1 MESST
6 QPNTSTAVNDNTD
19 KPSVAAESAASDIS
33 TSQQNRQQ
41 IKTSSSYDIKGESTD
56 EDDTTMNDTN
66 TAVGDVKVDIF
77 RPMHHVGTAAVSA
90 GGIQQSIQ
98 QEDQTIKHE
107 QLKIEQCPTDELDN
121 VKMETGMKRE
131 DTKMEIDPVKQQSS
145 EELQRTQQQIATT
158 QNQLA
163 SQTQSNNPQI
173 TQSSTP
179 TNVKQTS
186 VIKTKA
192 TNQQEEQLSSTE
204 LKIWADSL
212 VNKWWEVFW
221 DPEPD
226 DDEDKNEDKE
236 DDKDMDKDVNGD
248 IGKPQLE
255 EGNGQAVDKKE
266 EVNKEEEVNKDVIMA
281 ETTDKT
287 MEIKNGSVVDLTKE
301 SKSKEVANGMMATT
315 TSTVGQQ
322 RNSIQTIPA
331 ASAVPA
337 HQESLPKPSPQPAHQ
352 SPQLKHQT
360 NSHPQQQQ
368 PNKRLQKLDALFTTT
383 SLGLSLILINQ
394 SQITVK
400 EISASSPNANI
411 IKPNDRLVGV
421 NGKTFQEMG
430 ISITDKTSF
439 HNTIGILKD
448 IERPMLLMFERWVPI
463 NNKKSTTTIM
473 KVHETMSGAIQ
484 LLSSTGQKIGSIKSN
499 VSTRE
504 LQYPTTPA
512 ANFPNGWVTRTVP
525 RLTTNK
531 EGQQTSD
538 LYYYSPQLGYKFRSK
553 PEVQRFLD
561 CVSKVSN
568 GDERIAIGEF
578 RELKRKRLQQQ
589 QQKGGAVDSMDMDDV
604 PLTQLQTR
612 QRKREELTDSDND
625 ESSSSEDDGE
635 DDIDWYDAHIL
646 SYTLDTENGGQQPT
660 FTVHFLG
667 DDTSVTY
674 DMALTPKVVRSSVR
688 AWTKRTLELL
698 CWDNA
703 NLLLYRGGGIR
714 HLSSAS
720 TNLPEDTEQLEKIS
734 RDIERDTNSSAM
746 AIHTLLQ
753 YMKLLQEQQYLA
765 TKLSPQ
771 NDDDED
777 ENDAVNDDIN
787 GPGPAAT
794 SSYVKHLKNCIKDS
808 EKVCDWLLGESTML
822 DVLHKVSQE
831 ENQSSPSNDV
841 TTVKVSK
848 EALLSF
854 LLNCARYLNGSLSC
868 NPHDKNV
875 KRKGRKKRR
884 TGYVDGALD
893 RFTFENLSSKAL
905 TSDESLGMLLDQLLD
920 KADKSKL
927 SKKSLATLTL
937 VNIVVTMFDDLWTP
951 ASDWINKSSDM
962 HNGKSG
968 QFYSFSDVEKHLQL
982 AEEMNLS
989 LIELAEWTEKLAA
1002 KLSRASSFD
1011 MEAWSA
1017 IQACTQPVVPSSE
1030 SSSAVSSDD
1039 DSCIVS
1045 LQRLEDEASP
1055 RSVLADHPMGNLN
1068 PLGKHTVDSS
1078 GLTLPSSLTRGVIS
1092 DAITIRRWLLDLNQ
1106 AKAVRERTA
1115 FVQSI
1120 IERYNS
1126 LPQLPTPPTGV
1137 VSNLSSVLVA
1147 NTKDSITLLSSNCYS
1162 YTHIISNAAARLQ
1175 SSLDGSNPQDAFLR
1189 SKEGVVSALSE
1200 LIRCPVL
1207 SVVEEKLNVREE
1219 LIDWNAES
1227 QQLMVISA
1235 TAKLPFEQI
1244 EALNNKL
1251 AAILSLKS
1259 EKRIKVCQKLQH
1271 NQGIE
1276 KEVQNFAIADE
1287 KIVCATTGAWVRNQ
1301 YEKGSQWLTK
1311 YRSITAILKSHEESF
1326 PTTRNSANKYQ
1337 VDVNNISTLLD
1348 EQTNLVISFEK
1359 ESKELTTVK
1368 ESATQWADSIN
1379 KIVSSDIL
1387 TLEERSQELAKSA
1400 HTQPKGIAVD
1410 PSSSALDL
1418 WTQVFSWKIQL
1429 KQGIKTMLDNF
1440 PHSQIDGVDY
1450 QQMMRLLSSVLAP
1463 SIIQGQDFL
1472 FADETAGHPFL
1483 VELRKATLH
1492 SIQANAS
1499 SLKLLK
1505 KKDIIESSRRYG
1517 KAILEHIQES
1527 KAADNSLLYTKR
1539 VVWLMMVRD
1548 FFTRLESDNFV
1559 GDVSDAKALYQMC
1572 PQDASVTAGS
1582 FMDTSVYA
1590 SRLQKLIE
1598 QADKLG
1604 SESFILLGQCIS
1616 LLQKNCYLNKESLR
1630 QSLVGLSTLQSS
1642 FNNEDLKL
1650 SVKILR
1656 DKDIQ
1661 KKISSKIK
1669 GLTFL
1674 MSTFAYSDVFND
1686 ESETIQD
1693 DSPTNRIHINNLRE
1707 LHNTLPVT
1715 IGFQCKV
1722 TGDCLDSETV
1732 RVSIMVKSLWDRA
1745 NEWQTK
1751 VTKLIPSST
1760 NNQHACVKIDTLISL
1775 TEDTIVSKVI
1785 MPDLEWLGKTTEIAR
1800 QVQDRMK
1807 TQLFGDEYKGI
1818 IDVHNG
1824 KLPEGKSLIAD
1835 NNDLILYRFTGSD
1848 MYAAL
1853 RLALS
1858 STHEL
1863 AAQLPVMTP
1872 EKSTLEWMAKIFN
1885 WVGSI
1890 QNSGYYNSDEKLVIK
1905 IDHALEIL
1913 EQGQHVFYTV
1923 PHEVQ
1928 LYLRDAF
1935 VGLHIFPERFGV
1947 TELMGGKY
1955 TLGIGLL
1962 EWSAILFE
1970 SLKSDVDKED
1980 KWKESSLGAINSFTS
1995 FEQEA
2000 STNLGGGA
2008 TTFRDATKFR
2018 DTVKDL
2024 IEESSNLIIQDDELF
2039 HSLSLLPEKMKKNAL
2054 FQRSLENERIALEQ
2068 KQYLEDEERFTNPQ
2082 RLVDD
2087 RYELLDSLMRS
2098 LPPTYKTD
2106 PIETLIG
2113 ECDDN
2118 TLFPGEQDSRD
2129 KSRFALEKCLHNGI
2143 ETLGM
2148 DPKEEEI
2155 QDFCSIF
2162 AWELEQA
2169 VYLKYHSRYE
2179 YVERVSNEYR
2189 DKIMSLRFNLQ
2200 DPKNPMKVRVSIVFS
2215 YEYMCS
2221 IRGFDDLSAS
2231 FGLHVSLF
2239 DRLCKFYTLT

>member
-1 MESST
+1 MSDID
-6 QPNTSTAVNDNTD
+6 TAVD
-19 KPSVAAESAASDIS
+19 KSSVAGSAESDYNIS
-33 TSQQNRQQ
+33 NSQQNRQ
-41 IKTSSSYDIKGESTD
+41 IKTSSSFDIKGESTD
-56 EDDTTMNDTN
+56 EEDTMNDTTN
-66 TAVGDVKVDIF
+66 TTTAAGDVKVDNSHPI
-77 RPMHHVGTAAVSA
+77 HHVDTAAAAA
-90 GGIQQSIQ
+90 GAMQPSI
-98 QEDQTIKHE
+98 QEDQNMGIKHE
-107 QLKIEQCPTDELDN
+107 QLKIEQCPTDD
-121 VKMETGMKRE
+121 VKMEMKRE
-131 DTKMEIDPVKQQSS
+131 DTKMDIEPVKQSAD
-145 EELQRTQQQIATT
+145 ELQHTNQIAAT
-158 QNQLA
+158 QNHHT
-163 SQTQSNNPQI
+163 SQSNPQL
-173 TQSSTP
+173 TQSSATP
-179 TNVKQTS
+179 TDVKQTS

-192 TNQQEEQLSSTE
+192 AKDEQEQQLSTTE

-226 DDEDKNEDKE
+226 E
-236 DDKDMDKDVNGD
+236 DDKDEKDKDMDMGANDQPKSEDKKKDKETGD
-248 IGKPQLE
+248 GEINKELE
-255 EGNGQAVDKKE
+255 EKDEGEK
-266 EVNKEEEVNKDVIMA
+266 KDVVMS
-281 ETTDKT
+281 ETTEKKI
-287 MEIKNGSVVDLTKE
+287 EVEGKGGVVELTKE
-301 SKSKEVANGMMATT
+301 SKPREGVNVLTTT
-315 TSTVGQQ
+315 TSTAEQQ
-322 RNSIQTIPA
+322 KNSIQSIPA
-331 ASAVPA
+331 ASAVAAA
-337 HQESLPKPSPQPAHQ
+337 HQAPLTKPPPQPIQQPAHQ
-352 SPQLKHQT
+352 SQHQ
-360 NSHPQQQQ
+360 S
-368 PNKRLQKLDALFTTT
+368 NKRLQKLDALFTTT

-400 EISASSPNANI
+400 EISSSSPNANI

-463 NNKKSTTTIM
+463 KQSQKSSTTTTTM

-484 LLSSTGQKIGSIKSN
+484 LLSSSGQKIGSIKSN

-512 ANFPNGWVTRTVP
+512 VNFPNGWVTRSVP
-525 RLTTNK
+525 RLSTK

-561 CVSKVSN
+561 CIDKVSN
-568 GDERIAIGEF
+568 GDERVAIGEF
-578 RELKRKRLQQQ
+578 RELKKKRLQQQ
-589 QQKGGAVDSMDMDDV
+589 QQKGGAVVDGMDMDDV
-604 PLTQLQTR
+604 PLTQLHQTR

-625 ESSSSEDDGE
+625 ESGSSSEEEDDGE

-646 SYTLDTENGGQQPT
+646 SYKLDTSGQQPT

-674 DMALTPKVVRSSVR
+674 DMALTPKVVRPSVR

-698 CWDNA
+698 CWDKG
-703 NLLLYRGGGIR
+703 NLLGNDECSSRLF
-714 HLSSAS
+714 LSSAS
-720 TNLPEDTEQLEKIS
+720 TNLPEDTEKLEEIS
-734 RDIERDTNSSAM
+734 RDIENTATVNNSNRTM
-746 AIHTLLQ
+746 LE
-753 YMKLLQEQQYLA
+753 YKKLLQEQLYFA

-771 NDDDED
+771 NDDDE
-777 ENDAVNDDIN
+777 EEDAVNDDVA

-794 SSYVKHLKNCIKDS
+794 SSFVKHLKNCIKDS
-808 EKVCDWLLGESTML
+808 EKVCDWLLGESVML
-822 DVLHKVSQE
+822 DVLHKVSTE
-831 ENQSSPSNDV
+831 EKQLSDDI
-841 TTVKVSK
+841 KVSK

-854 LLNCARYLNGSLSC
+854 LLNCARYLNGSLSY

-884 TGYVDGALD
+884 TGFVDGALD

-920 KADKSKL
+920 KADKSK
-927 SKKSLATLTL
+927 SSMKSLATLTL

-968 QFYSFSDVEKHLQL
+968 QFYSYSDVEKHLQL

-989 LIELAEWTEKLAA
+989 LVELTEWTDKLAA
-1002 KLSRASSFD
+1002 KLSRARSFD

-1017 IQACTQPVVPSSE
+1017 IQACTQPVVPSE
-1030 SSSAVSSDD
+1030 SSSTGSGDD
-1039 DSCIVS
+1039 DNCIIS
-1045 LQRLEDEASP
+1045 LQRLKDEASP

-1078 GLTLPSSLTRGVIS
+1078 GLALPSSLTRGVIN
-1092 DAITIRRWLLDLNQ
+1092 DAITIRRWILDLNQ
-1106 AKAVRERTA
+1106 AKTVRERIA

-1137 VSNLSSVLVA
+1137 TSNLSAVLVA

-1162 YTHIISNAAARLQ
+1162 YNHIISNATARLQ

-1207 SVVEEKLNVREE
+1207 SVVEEKLHVRDE
-1219 LIDWNAES
+1219 LIDWNTEA

-1259 EKRIKVCQKLQH
+1259 EKRIKACQKLQH

-1287 KIVCATTGAWVRNQ
+1287 KIVCATTGGWVRNQ
-1301 YEKGSQWLTK
+1301 FERGSQWLTK

-1337 VDVNNISTLLD
+1337 VDVISISTLLD
-1348 EQTNLVISFEK
+1348 EQTNLVISFTK

-1368 ESATQWADSIN
+1368 ESATQWADSID

-1400 HTQPKGIAVD
+1400 HTQPKGIVVD

-1418 WTQVFSWKIQL
+1418 WTQVFTWRIQL

-1440 PHSQIDGVDY
+1440 PQSQIDGVDY
-1450 QQMMRLLSSVLAP
+1450 QQMMRLLSSALSP

-1472 FADETAGHPFL
+1472 FTDETTGHPFL

-1492 SIQANAS
+1492 SIQASAGT
-1499 SLKLLK
+1499 LKALK

-1517 KAILEHIQES
+1517 KAILEHILDS
-1527 KAADNSLLYTKR
+1527 RADNSLLYTKR
-1539 VVWLMMVRD
+1539 VVWLMMVKS
-1548 FFTRLESDNFV
+1548 FFARLESDNFV

-1572 PQDASVTAGS
+1572 PQDSSVTTGS

-1604 SESFILLGQCIS
+1604 SESFSLLGQCIS

-1656 DKDIQ
+1656 DKSIQ

-1686 ESETIQD
+1686 ESETNQV

-1707 LHNTLPVT
+1707 LHNTIP
-1715 IGFQCKV
+1715 
-1722 TGDCLDSETV
+1722 GDCLDSEVV
-1732 RVSIMVKSLWDRA
+1732 RVSIMVESLWDRA

-1760 NNQHACVKIDTLISL
+1760 DNQHACVKIDTLISL
-1775 TEDTIVSKVI
+1775 TEDSIASKVI

-1800 QVQDRMK
+1800 QVQDKMK

-1824 KLPEGKSLIAD
+1824 KLPEGKSLIAE

-1913 EQGQHVFYTV
+1913 EQGHRVFYTV

-1928 LYLRDAF
+1928 LYLRDVF

-1980 KWKESSLGAINSFTS
+1980 KWKENSLGAINSFTS

-2008 TTFRDATKFR
+2008 TFRDATKFR

-2024 IEESSNLIIQDDELF
+2024 IEEASNLIIQDDELF
-2039 HSLSLLPEKMKKNAL
+2039 RSLSLLPEKMEKNAL
-2054 FQRSLENERIALEQ
+2054 FQRSLENERVAMEQ
-2068 KQYLEDEERFTNPQ
+2068 KQYLEDKERFTNPQ

-2098 LPPTYKTD
+2098 LPPTYKID

-2118 TLFPGEQDSRD
+2118 TLFPGEQSARD

-2200 DPKNPMKVRVSIVFS
+2200 DPKNPRKSEFVLFYDMNSCAQDKVST
-2215 YEYMCS
+2215 
-2221 IRGFDDLSAS
+2221 A
-2231 FGLHVSLF
+2231 
-2239 DRLCKFYTLT
+2239 

>member
-33 TSQQNRQQ
+33 TSQQNRQ
-41 IKTSSSYDIKGESTD
+41 IKTSSSFDIKGESTD

-66 TAVGDVKVDIF
+66 TATAAAAKTDNSQSIH
-77 RPMHHVGTAAVSA
+77 RISTAAAVSA
-90 GGIQQSIQ
+90 GGMQQSTQ
-98 QEDQTIKHE
+98 QEGQSMGIKHE

-121 VKMETGMKRE
+121 VKLETDMKSE
-131 DTKMEIDPVKQQSS
+131 DTKMEIEPVKQSS
-145 EELQRTQQQIATT
+145 DSLQHTNQIATT
-158 QNQLA
+158 QNN
-163 SQTQSNNPQI
+163 QTSQSNHPQ

-192 TNQQEEQLSSTE
+192 TNQQEQQLSSTE

-226 DDEDKNEDKE
+226 DDEVKEDKV
-236 DDKDMDKDVNGD
+236 KDVVM
-248 IGKPQLE
+248 PQLE

-266 EVNKEEEVNKDVIMA
+266 EVNKEEEGNKDVIMA
-281 ETTDKT
+281 ETADKK

-315 TSTVGQQ
+315 TSTAEQQ
-322 RNSIQTIPA
+322 KNSIQTIPA

-337 HQESLPKPSPQPAHQ
+337 AHQESPPQPAHQ
-352 SPQLKHQT
+352 SPQLKHQS
-360 NSHPQQQQ
+360 NSHPQKHQS
-368 PNKRLQKLDALFTTT
+368 NKRLQKLDALFTTT

-448 IERPMLLMFERWVPI
+448 IERPMLLMFERYVPI
-463 NNKKSTTTIM
+463 NNKQKSTTTTT

-531 EGQQTSD
+531 EGQQASD

-561 CVSKVSN
+561 CVEKVSN

-589 QQKGGAVDSMDMDDV
+589 QQKGGTDDGMDMDDV
-604 PLTQLQTR
+604 PLTQLHQTR
-612 QRKREELTDSDND
+612 QRKREELTDSEID
-625 ESSSSEDDGE
+625 ESGSSSEDDGE

-646 SYTLDTENGGQQPT
+646 SYKLDIENGGQPT

-674 DMALTPKVVRSSVR
+674 DMALTPKVVRPSVR

-698 CWDNA
+698 CWDKG
-703 NLLLYRGGGIR
+703 NLLGNDESSSRLC
-714 HLSSAS
+714 LSSAS
-720 TNLPEDTEQLEKIS
+720 TSLPEDTEKLAEIS
-734 RDIERDTNSSAM
+734 QDIQDTAATVNNSSSTM
-746 AIHTLLQ
+746 LE
-753 YMKLLQEQQYLA
+753 YKKLLQEQQYLA

-771 NDDDED
+771 NDDDE
-777 ENDAVNDDIN
+777 EEDAANDDVAA

-808 EKVCDWLLGESTML
+808 EKVCNWLMGESVML
-822 DVLHKVSQE
+822 DVLHKVSEE
-831 ENQSSPSNDV
+831 ENSPSDD
-841 TTVKVSK
+841 TTKVSK
-848 EALLSF
+848 EDLLSL

-868 NPHDKNV
+868 NPHDKTV

-884 TGYVDGALD
+884 TGYIDGALD
-893 RFTFENLSSKAL
+893 HYTFENLSSKAL

-937 VNIVVTMFDDLWTP
+937 VNIVVKMFDDLWTP

-962 HNGKSG
+962 HSGKSG
-968 QFYSFSDVEKHLQL
+968 QFYSYSDVEKHLQL

-989 LIELAEWTEKLAA
+989 LIELTEWTDKLAT

-1017 IQACTQPVVPSSE
+1017 IQACTQPVVPSE
-1030 SSSAVSSDD
+1030 SSSAVSGDD
-1039 DSCIVS
+1039 DNCIMS
-1045 LQRLEDEASP
+1045 LQRLKDEASP

-1078 GLTLPSSLTRGVIS
+1078 GLTLPSSLTRGVIN
-1092 DAITIRRWLLDLNQ
+1092 DAITIRRWILDLNQ

-1126 LPQLPTPPTGV
+1126 LPTLPTPPTGV
-1137 VSNLSSVLVA
+1137 VSNLSAVLVA

-1162 YTHIISNAAARLQ
+1162 YTHIISNASARLQ
-1175 SSLDGSNPQDAFLR
+1175 SSSTNPQDAFLR

-1207 SVVEEKLNVREE
+1207 SVVEEKLHVREE
-1219 LIDWNAES
+1219 LIDWNAEA

-1259 EKRIKVCQKLQH
+1259 EKRIKICQKLQH

-1287 KIVCATTGAWVRNQ
+1287 KVICATTGTWVRNQ
-1301 YEKGSQWLTK
+1301 YERGSQWLTK
-1311 YRSITAILKSHEESF
+1311 YRSITAILKSHEESS
-1326 PTTRNSANKYQ
+1326 PTTRNSTTKYQ
-1337 VDVNNISTLLD
+1337 VDVISISTLLE
-1348 EQTNLVISFEK
+1348 EQTNLVISFAK

-1368 ESATQWADSIN
+1368 ESVMQWADSID
-1379 KIVSSDIL
+1379 KVVSSDTL
-1387 TLEERSQELAKSA
+1387 TLEEQSQELAKSV
-1400 HTQPKGIAVD
+1400 HTQPKGIVVD

-1418 WTQVFSWKIQL
+1418 WTQVFTWRIQL

-1440 PHSQIDGVDY
+1440 PRSQMDGVDY
-1450 QQMMRLLSSVLAP
+1450 QQMMRLLRSVLSP

-1472 FADETAGHPFL
+1472 FTDETSGHPFL
-1483 VELRKATLH
+1483 VELRRKVILL
-1492 SIQANAS
+1492 SFQANTNT
-1499 SLKLLK
+1499 LKELK

-1517 KAILEHIQES
+1517 KAILEHILDS
-1527 KAADNSLLYTKR
+1527 KADNSLLYTKR

-1572 PQDASVTAGS
+1572 PQDVSVAAGS

-1590 SRLQKLIE
+1590 LRLQKLIE

-1604 SESFILLGQCIS
+1604 SESFSLLGQCIA

-1656 DKDIQ
+1656 DKAIQ

-1674 MSTFAYSDVFND
+1674 MSTFAYSDVFN
-1686 ESETIQD
+1686 ESEAGQV

-1707 LHNTLPVT
+1707 LHNTTPVT

-1722 TGDCLDSETV
+1722 TGDCLDSEVV
-1732 RVSIMVKSLWDRA
+1732 RVSIMVKILWDRA

-1751 VTKLIPSST
+1751 VTKLIPST
-1760 NNQHACVKIDTLISL
+1760 NNQLASVKIDTLISL

-1913 EQGQHVFYTV
+1913 EQGHHLFYTV

-1980 KWKESSLGAINSFTS
+1980 KWKENSLGAINSFTS

-2000 STNLGGGA
+2000 RTNLGGGA
-2008 TTFRDATKFR
+2008 TFRDATKFR

-2024 IEESSNLIIQDDELF
+2024 IEEASNLIIQDDELF
-2039 HSLSLLPEKMKKNAL
+2039 SSLSLLPEKMKNNAL
-2054 FQRSLENERIALEQ
+2054 FQRSLENERIAMEQ

-2106 PIETLIG
+2106 PIEKLIG
-2113 ECDDN
+2113 KCDDN
-2118 TLFPGEQDSRD
+2118 TLFPGEQSARD

-2162 AWELEQA
+2162 AWDLEQA

-2179 YVERVSNEYR
+2179 FVERVSNEYR

-2200 DPKNPMKVRVSIVFS
+2200 DPKNPMKVRVSTVF
-2215 YEYMCS
+2215 
-2221 IRGFDDLSAS
+2221 
-2231 FGLHVSLF
+2231 
-2239 DRLCKFYTLT
+2239 